1 MEFSVIWTRKSQGWC
16 IALLGPVKEHSVVR
30 LKNGRQAVVLV
41 THDYPDM
48 PLSYLMELS
57 ETPEEMMVEV
67 PHSDIEAVLWEPKD

>member
-1 MEFSVIWTRKSQGWC
+1 MLV
-16 IALLGPVKEHSVVR
+16 PVKDHSVVQ

-41 THDYPDM
+41 THDYPGM

-67 PHSDIEAVLWEPKD
+67 PHSEVEVVLWEPKY